1 MNIKSYELD
10 KFGGCKEKSF
20 LATGFF
26 RVEKDEHW
34 WLVTPE
40 GTPYP
45 DLEAVLIRRILDI
58 Y

>member
-1 MNIKSYELD
+1 MNLISSEVVKKKVSWRQV
-10 KFGGCKEKSF
+10 FC
-20 LATGFF
+20 
-26 RVEKDEHW
+26 VEKDEHW